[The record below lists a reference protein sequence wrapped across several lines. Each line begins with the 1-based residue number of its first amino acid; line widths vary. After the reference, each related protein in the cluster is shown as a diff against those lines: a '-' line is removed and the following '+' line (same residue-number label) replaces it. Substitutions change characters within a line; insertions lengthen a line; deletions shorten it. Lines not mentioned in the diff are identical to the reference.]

1 MDRRKQVWYDI
12 YVGRLVKESRPFWLR
27 WENTRYNRG
36 EDTDFPVFEYHN
48 LVMEEVQCL
57 MSASN

>member
-1 MDRRKQVWYDI
+1 MIFMLGGLWKKATR
-12 YVGRLVKESRPFWLR
+12 FWLR

-48 LVMEEVQCL
+48 LVVEEVQCL
-57 MSASN
+57 MSASNMMI

>member
-1 MDRRKQVWYDI
+1 MCGMIFMLGGLWKKAAR
-12 YVGRLVKESRPFWLR
+12 FWLR

-57 MSASN
+57 MSASNLII